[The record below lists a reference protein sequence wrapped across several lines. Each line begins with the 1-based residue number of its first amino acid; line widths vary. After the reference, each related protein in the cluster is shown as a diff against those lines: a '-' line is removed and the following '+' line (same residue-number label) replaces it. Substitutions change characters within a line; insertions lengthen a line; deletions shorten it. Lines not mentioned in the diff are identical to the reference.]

1 MTATITDDL
10 IGLQERRRQL
20 SDRLDE
26 LKSAA
31 VDILNDVASCEQDFL
46 DAAELGDDVELLSGR
61 VELRKRQLSDNR
73 KVGDHLAS
81 LLADLD
87 AQVAD
92 IEARQRLAD
101 EVQEYHARRI
111 DYSTETLPGLP
122 DALPAAVEII
132 SDALDGLLA
141 EVDGARA
148 THDRLASTAVQ
159 LRQRGEYLGVAV
171 DVPEPENWSAGLE
184 REHGKESLHRQLM
197 LACLQQRGAHAILS
211 EIERV
216 INIGLNDRRRSAR

>member
-73 KVGDHLAS
+73 KASDHLAA
-81 LLADLD
+81 LLADCD
-87 AQVAD
+87 RQIAD

-101 EVQEYHARRI
+101 DAEVYRTALGNYAEHLP
-111 DYSTETLPGLP
+111 DLPGALP
-122 DALPAAVEII
+122 DAVEVIAA
-132 SDALDGLLA
+132 ALTELIG
-141 EVDGARA
+141 EVDTARFD
-148 THDRLASTAVQ
+148 HDRLASTAGQ
-159 LRQRGEYLGVAV
+159 LRARAEQLGAEV
-171 DVPEPENWSAGLE
+171 DVPDPPGWSVPLE
-184 REHGKESLHRQLM
+184 RVHHKDAATRQLA
-197 LACLQQRGAHAILS
+197 LALLQRRGIQSVIA
-211 EIERV
+211 EITRLIMIDAEAK
-216 INIGLNDRRRSAR
+216 RRAAR